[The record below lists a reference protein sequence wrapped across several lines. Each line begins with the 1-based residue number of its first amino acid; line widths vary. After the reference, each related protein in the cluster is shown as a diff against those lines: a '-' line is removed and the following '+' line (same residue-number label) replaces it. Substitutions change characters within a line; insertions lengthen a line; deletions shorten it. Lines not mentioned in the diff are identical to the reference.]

1 MSQGSVKAPKP
12 HGASIRDNANMY
24 AVLLANE
31 LLSIEMR
38 WHEQQ
43 SQNDPLEL
51 ILGVWVEMLL
61 YAADHCSQES
71 HARQLS
77 NGGEFITIVSLLAHH
92 FKYYSGASRG
102 VSRSFNDFGEANPI
116 NGSNPV
122 SRENLV

>member
-1 MSQGSVKAPKP
+1 
-12 HGASIRDNANMY
+12 MY

-31 LLSIEMR
+31 LLSIETR
-38 WHEQQ
+38 WHGQERDTLQ
-43 SQNDPLEL
+43 L

-92 FKYYSGASRG
+92 FKYYSGAARG
-102 VSRSFNDFGEANPI
+102 VSRSFNDSGEANTI
-116 NGSNPV
+116 SGSNPT
-122 SRENLV
+122 SGANLV